1 MTFPNWILI
10 GLTLAG
16 AIIATFGVALMSRRE
31 PEIVRPEDGLATT
44 PIGRLKAV
52 IQSGDWNK
60 ALPPV
65 LVMSGLILLMVFG
78 SLCLVIIRGQLY
90 GGGIMLVVAVA
101 AIVKL
106 VRDWQRGA

>member
-1 MTFPNWILI
+1 
-10 GLTLAG
+10 
-16 AIIATFGVALMSRRE
+16 
-31 PEIVRPEDGLATT
+31 
-44 PIGRLKAV
+44 
-52 IQSGDWNK
+52 
-60 ALPPV
+60 
-65 LVMSGLILLMVFG
+65 MSGLILLMVFG